1 MKVVI
6 TGGGGF
12 LGQVLAKEILT
23 TKQLRNETSMQ
34 QVTELIL
41 ADICKPKEYLFD
53 LHALANSN
61 GIDLQIKVGDVS
73 DMLYCKSIIGVPED
87 KSTDALSVF
96 HLGAVM
102 SGAPPGMSAFVLLY
116 YVNASVQYKV
126 SVIWLLRL
134 NFLCLRLIVFTNH
147 VH

>member
-23 TKQLRNETSMQ
+23 TKQLRSESSMQ
-34 QVTELIL
+34 QVTEVIL
-41 ADICKPKEYLFD
+41 ADICEPKEYLFD

-73 DMLYCKSIIGVPED
+73 DMSYCKSIIGVPP
-87 KSTDALSVF
+87 KNNTSDALSVF

-102 SGAPPGMSAFVLLY
+102 SGAPPGKSAFELFCLVLLC
-116 YVNASVQYKV
+116 VQYED
-126 SVIWLLRL
+126 SMIWYFIWPSL
-134 NFLCLRLIVFTNH
+134 VFI
-147 VH
+147 

>member
-23 TKQLRNETSMQ
+23 TKQLRSESSMQ
-34 QVTELIL
+34 QVTEVIL
-41 ADICKPKEYLFD
+41 ADICEPKDYLFD
-53 LHALANSN
+53 LHALAKSN

-73 DMLYCKSIIGVPED
+73 DMAYCKSIIGVP
-87 KSTDALSVF
+87 KNNSTNALSVF

-102 SGAPPGMSAFVLLY
+102 SGAPPGKSAFVLLC
-116 YVNASVQYKV
+116 YVFNTK
-126 SVIWLLRL
+126 
-134 NFLCLRLIVFTNH
+134 TH
-147 VH
+147 